1 MNIKMLN
8 GKFQAKKKV
17 FQEKEQEQ
25 QQQQKSTLVNWE
37 LLALVMFYI
46 LNILYITQ

>member
-1 MNIKMLN
+1 MLN

-17 FQEKEQEQ
+17 FQEKEQE